1 MHFLNNLRKNTNL
14 TTDTKDNITR
24 YQVIHKRVI
33 REAKKR
39 ENDKYVL
46 NAKNKTKAMWQII
59 NKEIGKS
66 PQYKQKIELKMVQ
79 KITNPHN
86 VAEKSLSFF
95 LGGGNCR

>member
-24 YQVIHKRVI
+24 YQVIYKRVI

-59 NKEIGKS
+59 NKTK
-66 PQYKQKIELKMVQ
+66 
-79 KITNPHN
+79 N
-86 VAEKSLSFF
+86 
-95 LGGGNCR
+95 